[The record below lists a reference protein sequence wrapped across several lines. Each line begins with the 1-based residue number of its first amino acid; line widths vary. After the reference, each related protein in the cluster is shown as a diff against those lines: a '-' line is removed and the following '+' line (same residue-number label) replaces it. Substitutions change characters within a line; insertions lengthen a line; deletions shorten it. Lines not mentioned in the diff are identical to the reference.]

1 MYPIVG
7 ADYPIK
13 GFCILPVQA
22 RGHRKKIVQGDGLFP
37 AVQVLDGLLWKKVE
51 QFLVNISDCAL
62 IKGNADQSSDYA
74 FGYRFNRMCIVRSI
88 RMPVCLRDEI
98 TIPHD
103 SQAVERDIVLLDI
116 FEHPN

>member
-1 MYPIVG
+1 
-7 ADYPIK
+7 
-13 GFCILPVQA
+13 
-22 RGHRKKIVQGDGLFP
+22 
-37 AVQVLDGLLWKKVE
+37 
-51 QFLVNISDCAL
+51 
-62 IKGNADQSSDYA
+62 
-74 FGYRFNRMCIVRSI
+74 MCIVRSI